1 MSQLGDACSA
11 ILWSMADHRWDGD
24 ERGDSVADAA
34 NFLDGTAGL
43 IAAVRRPNRVAEQP
57 ELHLLPHLE
66 QACKT

>member
-1 MSQLGDACSA
+1 
-11 ILWSMADHRWDGD
+11 MAEHRWDGD
-24 ERGDSVADAA
+24 QRGDGVADAA

-66 QACKT
+66 EACKT